1 MKLIFG
7 HSSTLMIIT
16 ITITITIIIILII
29 MIIIIVILMM
39 MMMMMIIVAAAVSES
54 EVNERGSSLIK
65 RRTHFSSKRKGL
77 WSKAQGTVVMRE
89 WRN

>member
-1 MKLIFG
+1 
-7 HSSTLMIIT
+7 MI
-16 ITITITIIIILII
+16 ITITIIIIIILIM

-39 MMMMMIIVAAAVSES
+39 MMMIIIIVAAAVSET
-54 EVNERGSSLIK
+54 EVNERGSSLIE
-65 RRTHFSSKRKGL
+65 RTHFSAKRKGL